1 MFAYVQ
7 THHEWNR
14 ICGSQLPYSVLPQVK
29 MLSTRIK
36 TMKGYITYCNSAV
49 TQQHSTLSITRVIV
63 DLEPLQSVLLCCLPA
78 SPSSIHTNLVTFPI
92 LVFLFP
98 FFKGSP
104 LCCFIPAFVLHLF
117 KQFLHR
123 SISFHLLFSGTVFSH
138 ISRST
143 HF

>member
-92 LVFLFP
+92 LVYFPSSKAPHSAALF
-98 FFKGSP
+98 
-104 LCCFIPAFVLHLF
+104 LHLF
-117 KQFLHR
+117 STCLNNSFTVPSLF
-123 SISFHLLFSGTVFSH
+123 ISCLVALCFHT
-138 ISRST
+138 
-143 HF
+143 